1 MPFPSPS
8 DKQAKVLWFSLTV
21 LAIAVFLALL
31 ALMFYGVGW
40 LLDRLTPVLLPLAI
54 GGILAFLLNPLVDFF
69 EPKMSAKVS
78 FLFAKIRNPKRVKS
92 ILLVLMIG
100 FCMIASLTLVTLT
113 TVVPEMLKL
122 AEETKVEYVQEN
134 IRIWAAE
141 NKGTDWGKLMMVSKL
156 ETIDLSALMTA
167 GEQQLTRI
175 SEKGVSE
182 AITLIGLLAG
192 LALVPVYVFYFL
204 LEART
209 IEMKWSDYLPL
220 KESRFKEEAVFVL
233 SSFNDCLVVF
243 FRGQVLVA
251 FCVGV
256 CLAVGFS
263 IIGLPYAILI
273 GLAAGLLG
281 IIPYFGV
288 IAATIPVLLLSLV
301 YGDQML
307 VQGAGAP
314 GVGFDGLCIGFVFGE
329 NSHPTKNHRRTCG
342 DASGGGDHFGADG
355 CHAGGR
361 RDRRFAGDTGGNGAP
376 HGVIPL
382 RVGAPADARE
392 GHANGSA
399 LKAMFSGSTPSIVRT
414 STASI
419 CAARMASIPK
429 SVSSNARQSSGG
441 TPSNAAAFKNV
452 SGAGLWF
459 FTSSLVTIA

>member
-54 GGILAFLLNPLVDFF
+54 AGILAFLLNPLVDFF

-78 FLFAKIRNPKRVKS
+78 FLFSKIQNPKRVKA

-100 FCMIASLTLVTLT
+100 FCIITALTLVTLT

-122 AEETKVEYVQEN
+122 AEETKVEYVQQN
-134 IRIWAAE
+134 IRNWATE
-141 NKGTDWGKLMMVSKL
+141 NKGTDWGKLMMLGKL

-167 GEQQLTRI
+167 GEQQLTRF

-182 AITLIGLLAG
+182 AIALIGLLAG

-256 CLAVGFS
+256 CLAIGFS

-288 IAATIPVLLLSLV
+288 IASTIPVLLLSLV
-301 YGDQML
+301 YGDQMI
-307 VQGAGAP
+307 VDGAGAP
-314 GVGFDGLCIGFVFGE
+314 VLALFVCALVLFLEKTVIQPKIIGERVGM
-329 NSHPTKNHRRTCG
+329 HPV
-342 DASGGGDHFGADG
+342 AVIISVLMGATLVG
-355 CHAGGR
+355 
-361 RDRRFAGDTGGNGAP
+361 
-376 HGVIPL
+376 GVIGGLLAIPVAMAL
-382 RVGAPADARE
+382 RTVLFRYVWVRQQMPE
-392 GHANGSA
+392 
-399 LKAMFSGSTPSIVRT
+399 KATQMEV
-414 STASI
+414 
-419 CAARMASIPK
+419 
-429 SVSSNARQSSGG
+429 
-441 TPSNAAAFKNV
+441 
-452 SGAGLWF
+452 L
-459 FTSSLVTIA
+459 

>member
-100 FCMIASLTLVTLT
+100 FCIITSLTLVTLT

-256 CLAVGFS
+256 CLAIGFS

-314 GVGFDGLCIGFVFGE
+314 VLALMVCASVLFLEKTVIQPKIIGERVGM
-329 NSHPTKNHRRTCG
+329 HPV
-342 DASGGGDHFGADG
+342 AVIISVLMGATLVG
-355 CHAGGR
+355 
-361 RDRRFAGDTGGNGAP
+361 
-376 HGVIPL
+376 GVIGGLLAIPVAMAL
-382 RVGAPADARE
+382 RTVLFRYVWVRQQMPE
-392 GHANGSA
+392 
-399 LKAMFSGSTPSIVRT
+399 KATQMEV
-414 STASI
+414 
-419 CAARMASIPK
+419 
-429 SVSSNARQSSGG
+429 
-441 TPSNAAAFKNV
+441 
-452 SGAGLWF
+452 L
-459 FTSSLVTIA
+459 

>member
-1 MPFPSPS
+1 MAFPSPS

-31 ALMFYGVGW
+31 ALMLYGVGW
-40 LLDRLTPVLLPLAI
+40 MLDRLTPVLLPLAI
-54 GGILAFLLNPLVDFF
+54 AGILAFLLNPLVDFF

-78 FLFAKIRNPKRVKS
+78 FLFSKIRNPKRVKA

-100 FCMIASLTLVTLT
+100 FCIITALTLVTLT

-122 AEETKVEYVQEN
+122 AEETKVEYVQQN
-134 IRIWAAE
+134 IRNWATE
-141 NKGTDWGKLMMVSKL
+141 NKGTDWGKLMMLGKL

-167 GEQQLTRI
+167 GEQQLTRF

-182 AITLIGLLAG
+182 AIALIGLLAG

-256 CLAVGFS
+256 CLAIGFS

-288 IAATIPVLLLSLV
+288 IASTIPVLLLSLV
-301 YGDQML
+301 YGDQMI
-307 VQGAGAP
+307 VDGAGAP
-314 GVGFDGLCIGFVFGE
+314 VLALFVCALVLFLEKTVIQPKIIGERVGM
-329 NSHPTKNHRRTCG
+329 HPV
-342 DASGGGDHFGADG
+342 AVIISVLMGATLVG
-355 CHAGGR
+355 
-361 RDRRFAGDTGGNGAP
+361 
-376 HGVIPL
+376 GVIGGLLAIPVAMAL
-382 RVGAPADARE
+382 RTVLFRYVWVRQQMPE
-392 GHANGSA
+392 
-399 LKAMFSGSTPSIVRT
+399 KATQMEV
-414 STASI
+414 
-419 CAARMASIPK
+419 
-429 SVSSNARQSSGG
+429 
-441 TPSNAAAFKNV
+441 
-452 SGAGLWF
+452 L
-459 FTSSLVTIA
+459 

>member
-54 GGILAFLLNPLVDFF
+54 AGILAFLLNPLVDFF

-78 FLFAKIRNPKRVKS
+78 FLFSKIRNPKRVKA

-100 FCMIASLTLVTLT
+100 FCIITALTLVTLT

-122 AEETKVEYVQEN
+122 AEETKVEYVQQN
-134 IRIWAAE
+134 IRNWATE
-141 NKGTDWGKLMMVSKL
+141 NKGTDWGKLMMLGKL

-167 GEQQLTRI
+167 GEQQLTRF

-182 AITLIGLLAG
+182 TIALIGLLAG

-256 CLAVGFS
+256 CLAIGFS

-288 IAATIPVLLLSLV
+288 IASTIPVLLLSLV
-301 YGDQML
+301 YGDQMI
-307 VQGAGAP
+307 VDGAGAP
-314 GVGFDGLCIGFVFGE
+314 VLALFVCALVLFLEKTVIQPKIIGERVGM
-329 NSHPTKNHRRTCG
+329 HPV
-342 DASGGGDHFGADG
+342 AVIISVLMGATLVG
-355 CHAGGR
+355 
-361 RDRRFAGDTGGNGAP
+361 
-376 HGVIPL
+376 GVIGGLLAIPVAMAL
-382 RVGAPADARE
+382 RTVLFRYVWVRRQMPE
-392 GHANGSA
+392 
-399 LKAMFSGSTPSIVRT
+399 KATQMEV
-414 STASI
+414 
-419 CAARMASIPK
+419 
-429 SVSSNARQSSGG
+429 
-441 TPSNAAAFKNV
+441 
-452 SGAGLWF
+452 L
-459 FTSSLVTIA
+459 

>member
-1 MPFPSPS
+1 MAFPSPS

-31 ALMFYGVGW
+31 ALMLYGVGW
-40 LLDRLTPVLLPLAI
+40 MLDRLTPVLLPLAI
-54 GGILAFLLNPLVDFF
+54 AGILAFLLNPLVDFF

-78 FLFAKIRNPKRVKS
+78 FLFSKIRNPKRVKA

-100 FCMIASLTLVTLT
+100 FCIITALTLVTLT

-122 AEETKVEYVQEN
+122 AEETKVEYVQQN
-134 IRIWAAE
+134 IRNWATE
-141 NKGTDWGKLMMVSKL
+141 NKGTDWGKLMMLGKL

-167 GEQQLTRI
+167 GEQQLTRF

-182 AITLIGLLAG
+182 AIALIGLLAG

-256 CLAVGFS
+256 CLAIGFS

-288 IAATIPVLLLSLV
+288 IASTIPVLLLSLV
-301 YGDQML
+301 YGDQMI
-307 VQGAGAP
+307 VDGAGAP
-314 GVGFDGLCIGFVFGE
+314 ALALFVCALVLFLEKTVIQPKIIGERVGMHPVAVIISVLIGATLVG
-329 NSHPTKNHRRTCG
+329 
-342 DASGGGDHFGADG
+342 
-355 CHAGGR
+355 
-361 RDRRFAGDTGGNGAP
+361 
-376 HGVIPL
+376 GVIGGLLAIPVAMAL
-382 RVGAPADARE
+382 RTVLFRYVWVRRQMPE
-392 GHANGSA
+392 
-399 LKAMFSGSTPSIVRT
+399 KATQMEV
-414 STASI
+414 
-419 CAARMASIPK
+419 
-429 SVSSNARQSSGG
+429 
-441 TPSNAAAFKNV
+441 
-452 SGAGLWF
+452 L
-459 FTSSLVTIA
+459 

>member
-1 MPFPSPS
+1 MAFPSPS
-8 DKQAKVLWFSLTV
+8 DKQAKVLWFSLTA
-21 LAIAVFLALL
+21 LSIAVFLALL
-31 ALMFYGVGW
+31 ALMLYGVGW
-40 LLDRLTPVLLPLAI
+40 MLDRLTPVLLPLAI
-54 GGILAFLLNPLVDFF
+54 AGILAFLLNPLVDFF

-78 FLFAKIRNPKRVKS
+78 FLFSKIRNPKRVKA

-100 FCMIASLTLVTLT
+100 FCIITALTLVTLT

-122 AEETKVEYVQEN
+122 AEETKVEYVQQN
-134 IRIWAAE
+134 IRNWATE
-141 NKGTDWGKLMMVSKL
+141 NKGTDWGKLMMLGKL

-167 GEQQLTRI
+167 GEQQLTRF

-182 AITLIGLLAG
+182 AIALIGLLAG

-256 CLAVGFS
+256 CLAIGFS

-288 IAATIPVLLLSLV
+288 IASTIPVLLLSLV
-301 YGDQML
+301 YGDQMI
-307 VQGAGAP
+307 VDGAGAP
-314 GVGFDGLCIGFVFGE
+314 VLALFVCALVLFLEKTVIQPKIIGERVGM
-329 NSHPTKNHRRTCG
+329 HPV
-342 DASGGGDHFGADG
+342 AVIISVLMGATLVG
-355 CHAGGR
+355 
-361 RDRRFAGDTGGNGAP
+361 
-376 HGVIPL
+376 GVIGGLLAIPVAMAL
-382 RVGAPADARE
+382 RTVLFRYVWVRRQMPE
-392 GHANGSA
+392 
-399 LKAMFSGSTPSIVRT
+399 KATQMEV
-414 STASI
+414 
-419 CAARMASIPK
+419 
-429 SVSSNARQSSGG
+429 
-441 TPSNAAAFKNV
+441 
-452 SGAGLWF
+452 L
-459 FTSSLVTIA
+459 